1 MIDITKL
8 TQEQLWGL
16 EFVVSQRNAEIKA
29 RNDAI
34 PEGSGQEP
42 EPLFTRAGYL
52 ESIIQ
57 STCESWYGECLKFK
71 EQMATNAAKQLPS
84 ETLQALFQ
92 QFGVPDA
99 VNYDLI
105 PE

>member
-1 MIDITKL
+1 MIDISKL

-16 EFVVSQRNAEIKA
+16 EFVVSQRNAEIKT

-34 PEGSGQEP
+34 LEKSKQEP
-42 EPLFTRAGYL
+42 EPLFTRAEYL
-52 ESIIQ
+52 ESIIRL
-57 STCESWYGECLKFK
+57 TCESWYGECLKFK
-71 EQMATNAAKQLPS
+71 EQMATNAAKQLPP

>member
-1 MIDITKL
+1 MIDISKL

-29 RNDAI
+29 QNDAI
-34 PEGSGQEP
+34 PENSEQEP
-42 EPLFTRAGYL
+42 KPLYTRAGYL
-52 ESIIQ
+52 EFVIR
-57 STCESWYGECLKFK
+57 STCDSYYSECLKHK
-71 EQMATNAAKQLPS
+71 EQMATDAAKQLPA
-84 ETLQALFQ
+84 EALQALFQ